1 MSSQP
6 NPHPLQPSNS
16 QPLLRRVQ
24 QRPHRCPGCG
34 ADLTWEARSRVEQ
47 YAWDYF
53 QCPEGCGRF
62 FLQSGT
68 HHLQGLD

>member
-1 MSSQP
+1 MSSRP
-6 NPHPLQPSNS
+6 NQSFHPQSSPR
-16 QPLLRRVQ
+16 PLLRRVQ

-34 ADLTWEARSRVEQ
+34 TELTWEARSRVEQ

-53 QCPEGCGRF
+53 QCPQGCGRF